1 MSIFKKEL
9 KEDHV
14 VNKTFNYSKDEVKLI
29 FTLRVDNKSQ
39 LKDFKELL
47 TKALED
53 ISGEIEREI

>member
-1 MSIFKKEL
+1 MSIFKNKL

-29 FTLRVDNKSQ
+29 FTLRVDTKSQ

-47 TKALED
+47 IKALED